1 MSETVYTAKD
11 YKSGQPRWCPGCG
24 DHAFLNSLHKAMAEL
39 GVAPHNIA
47 VISGIGCSSRLP
59 YYVNTYG
66 FHTIHGRAAAVATVP
81 KWPIPILPFGKYPE
95 MAMVWLSVATISF
108 TPSVVTSILI

>member
-47 VISGIGCSSRLP
+47 EI
-59 YYVNTYG
+59 
-66 FHTIHGRAAAVATVP
+66 GRASCRERV
-81 KWPIPILPFGKYPE
+81 
-95 MAMVWLSVATISF
+95 
-108 TPSVVTSILI
+108 

>member
-1 MSETVYTAKD
+1 MSDKVYTVQD

-47 VISGIGCSSRLP
+47 VISTLF
-59 YYVNTYG
+59 TD
-66 FHTIHGRAAAVATVP
+66 VP
-81 KWPIPILPFGKYPE
+81 LLLQQEQK
-95 MAMVWLSVATISF
+95 
-108 TPSVVTSILI
+108 

>member
-1 MSETVYTAKD
+1 MSDKVYTVQD

-66 FHTIHGRAAAVATVP
+66 CLLYT
-81 KWPIPILPFGKYPE
+81 
-95 MAMVWLSVATISF
+95 S
-108 TPSVVTSILI
+108 PSPRDMRRSRMPSSA

>member
-47 VISGIGCSSRLP
+47 VISGYRLFFPPTLLCQHIRLP
-59 YYVNTYG
+59 
-66 FHTIHGRAAAVATVP
+66 HHPRACRRCCDRCQ
-81 KWPIPILPFGKYPE
+81 G
-95 MAMVWLSVATISF
+95 S
-108 TPSVVTSILI
+108 